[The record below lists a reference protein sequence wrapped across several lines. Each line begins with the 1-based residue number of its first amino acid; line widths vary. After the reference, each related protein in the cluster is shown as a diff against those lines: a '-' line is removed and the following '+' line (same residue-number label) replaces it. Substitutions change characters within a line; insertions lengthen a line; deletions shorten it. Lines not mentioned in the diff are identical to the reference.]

1 MAPPLRE
8 RWINELGFCR
18 VIKVW
23 KSLRSADFNTE
34 GKDLSCC
41 WLEELCLFRSGW
53 AVVTSICLP
62 FFNLQAGEKPNA
74 PPLSYHMSLN
84 MLIAKWINAHHLQ
97 PCLGGFWGE
106 EPRSQRWWAQLTQKC
121 PTERQLGCTGKSV
134 GGAGTAH
141 SGNRLRPISH
151 RHRVGVTSWS
161 ACQIDSSVMK
171 NDHLRSASMRDVPD

>member
-1 MAPPLRE
+1 MASPLRE

-41 WLEELCLFRSGW
+41 WLEELCLFQSGW

-97 PCLGGFWGE
+97 PCLGGFWDRVSSRRGTPIAALMSPANAKVSNRE
-106 EPRSQRWWAQLTQKC
+106 T
-121 PTERQLGCTGKSV
+121 V
-134 GGAGTAH
+134 GMHGQICG
-141 SGNRLRPISH
+141 RC
-151 RHRVGVTSWS
+151 RHR
-161 ACQIDSSVMK
+161 AQ
-171 NDHLRSASMRDVPD
+171 RE